1 MSSDK
6 HSFLSQPV
14 VKNVV
19 MYRNG
24 DPYFEGRRLVINEKR
39 VSTFETFLKEVTGGV
54 QAPFGA
60 VRNIYTPKGGH
71 RLTSLEHLQ
80 SGQQYVAAGREKFKK
95 IDYLQIGAKKK
106 KNLQNTAALIKPVAH
121 SRIIVSA
128 RFLKPIKEPCAIF
141 VVANGDVLNPA
152 VRLLIPR
159 QVLGQ
164 FDHVLEMIT
173 EKMGLRILGGVRS
186 LYTLDGGLISDGKEL
201 ENGQFYVAVGRE
213 RLKKLPY
220 SELIFT
226 KPVAMRRFIGSKA
239 ASLPPIFRFRKHNE
253 NGGEHQDKSAAGC
266 SDTGDA
272 LTSPPARANKEQFS
286 QGKGMKLRRKKNG
299 LIMSLSSQDN
309 EDGELKTWGDNREDL
324 ELEDDGLKTELPLEQ
339 MYCRDVYFT
348 GLSFQSTGMKRAS
361 QYLTVLHRCRQ
372 GLTGLGGSL
381 WAEAVNEEDSPK
393 VESTEDLSNSGED
406 AAENL
411 IEDSTTE
418 QTNNNTD
425 PANEEISTESEE
437 SQEVTEEPSHGEDDK
452 EEEETRKEEEN
463 DTETE
468 VTPAE
473 NGEDEEEENDEP
485 QTKEE
490 LSKEESQNEEE
501 VEENQKAD
509 EPEEQPEANTAE
521 GEEAKQEEEPGTPH
535 DDNRGMEE
543 EEKKSLMESV
553 DKLEGGN
560 EEGEEKN
567 DE

>member
-339 MYCRDVYFT
+339 
-348 GLSFQSTGMKRAS
+348 Q
-361 QYLTVLHRCRQ
+361 
-372 GLTGLGGSL
+372 
-381 WAEAVNEEDSPK
+381 AEAVNEEDSPK

>member
-1 MSSDK
+1 
-6 HSFLSQPV
+6 
-14 VKNVV
+14 

-106 KNLQNTAALIKPVAH
+106 KNLQNTTGLIKPVAH

-159 QVLGQ
+159 RVLGQ

-339 MYCRDVYFT
+339 
-348 GLSFQSTGMKRAS
+348 
-361 QYLTVLHRCRQ
+361 
-372 GLTGLGGSL
+372 
-381 WAEAVNEEDSPK
+381 AEAVDEEDSPK
-393 VESTEDLSNSGED
+393 VESTEDLPNSGED

-437 SQEVTEEPSHGEDDK
+437 SQEVTEEPSHGEDGK

-463 DTETE
+463 DTEPE

-473 NGEDEEEENDEP
+473 NGEDEEEENHEP

-521 GEEAKQEEEPGTPH
+521 GEEAKQEEEPGPPQ
-535 DDNRGMEE
+535 DDNGGMEE
-543 EEKKSLMESV
+543 EEKKSLKESV

-560 EEGEEKN
+560 EEGEEEN

>member
-339 MYCRDVYFT
+339 
-348 GLSFQSTGMKRAS
+348 
-361 QYLTVLHRCRQ
+361 
-372 GLTGLGGSL
+372 
-381 WAEAVNEEDSPK
+381 AEAVNEEDSPK